1 MKPVIQI
8 WIKEKGLDTIA
19 RGQYPSSWWS
29 QCPMGVDAICIS
41 VSMDWYIAMR
51 DYEAELN
58 KDDGLPF

>member
-19 RGQYPSSWWS
+19 RGKYPSTWWK
-29 QCPMGVDAICIS
+29 QRPEDVEAICIS